1 MTMKPVAASER
12 IEVLDA
18 LRGAALFGIIAANM
32 RGFSGPLGAYFDHRL
47 MWTDATSRV
56 AQGFVDLFIQ
66 GKFITLFAFMF
77 GIGFAIQME
86 RADRSGIASRI
97 FYVRRL
103 SILLLFGVLHFVF
116 IWWGDILAPYALLGF
131 VLMLFRK
138 RSQKALLRWSAVLYA
153 WPLLLFTLMFAA
165 HSAGAPIPMPP
176 PTTPEELQRII
187 GVYAAGSYSAIV
199 GQNIKELPF
208 MAFGLIFFYPRVLGV
223 FLFGLWVWRE
233 GIIRELPSK
242 TALLRRCQTHGLWI
256 GLLFNALALALKEIF
271 HPSPLAPSA
280 VGLIIGLSLT
290 IGVPAGS
297 LFYASTVALLW
308 EKMRW
313 RARLRPF
320 VAVGRMALSNYLL
333 QSLVCTTLFYSW
345 GFGLYGRVNPLLGF
359 VPTIA
364 IYAAQVALSVWWLR
378 HFTSGPMEWLW
389 RRLTYGSVPTLS
401 FGRAPASL

>member
-1 MTMKPVAASER
+1 MTLTPVAAGER

-32 RGFSGPLGAYFDHRL
+32 RGFSGPLAAYFDHTL
-47 MWTDATSRV
+47 MWTDPVNRT
-56 AQGFVDLFIQ
+56 AQAFVDLFIQ

-86 RADRSGIASRI
+86 RADRSGVTSPIL
-97 FYVRRL
+97 YVRRL
-103 SILLLFGVLHFVF
+103 VILLLFGIAHFVF
-116 IWWGDILAPYALLGF
+116 VWWGDILAPYAILGF
-131 VLMLFRK
+131 ALMLFRK
-138 RSQKALLRWSAVLYA
+138 RSQKALLRWAAGLYA
-153 WPLLLFTLMFAA
+153 WPLLLGTLMFVG
-165 HSAGAPIPMPP
+165 HSAGAQIPMPP
-176 PTTPEELQRII
+176 PTTAPELQRII
-187 GVYAAGSYSAIV
+187 GVYASGSYASIV
-199 GQNIKELPF
+199 GQNLKELPF
-208 MAFGLIFFYPRVLGV
+208 MAFGLIFFYPRVLGI

-233 GIIRELPSK
+233 GIIRELPAK
-242 TALLRRCQTHGLWI
+242 TGLLRLCQMHGLWV
-256 GLLFNALALALKEIF
+256 GLLFNAIAVTLNEIF
-271 HPSPLAPSA
+271 HPSPIAPGA
-280 VGLIIGLSLT
+280 VGMAVGVALT

-333 QSLVCTTLFYSW
+333 QSLVCTTLYYSW
-345 GFGLYGRVNPLLGF
+345 GGGLYGRVGPLLGF

-378 HFTSGPMEWLW
+378 HFAMGPMEWVW
-389 RRLTYGSVPTLS
+389 RRLTYGSTLTLS
-401 FGRAPASL
+401 FRARALP

>member
-1 MTMKPVAASER
+1 MTMRPVSAGER

-32 RGFSGPLGAYFDHRL
+32 RGFSGPLAAYFDHTI
-47 MWTDATSRV
+47 MWTDPVSRV

-86 RADRSGIASRI
+86 RADRSGVASRI

-103 SILLLFGVLHFVF
+103 AILLLFGALHFVF

-153 WPLLLFTLMFAA
+153 WPLLLAALMFVA
-165 HSAGAPIPMPP
+165 HSAGARLPLPP
-176 PTTPEELQRII
+176 PTTPQELQRVI
-187 GVYAAGSYSAIV
+187 GVYAAGSYADIV
-199 GQNIKELPF
+199 GQNVKELPF
-208 MAFGLIFFYPRVLGV
+208 MAFGLIFFYPRVLGI

-242 TALLRRCQTHGLWI
+242 RDLLRRCQKHGLWI
-256 GLLFNALALALKEIF
+256 GLLFNAIAVAVKEIF
-271 HPSPLAPSA
+271 HPSPIAPS
-280 VGLIIGLSLT
+280 VLGLIVGVSLT

-308 EKMRW
+308 EKLQW
-313 RARLRPF
+313 RVRLRPF
-320 VAVGRMALSNYLL
+320 AAVGRMALSNYLL
-333 QSLVCTTLFYSW
+333 QSLVCTTLYYSW
-345 GFGLYGRVNPLLGF
+345 GIGLYGRVNPLLGF
-359 VPTIA
+359 VPTVA

-389 RRLTYGSVPTLS
+389 RRLTYGP
-401 FGRAPASL
+401 RPRYASGPLVT